1 MVQCLSFLKKMRVG
15 GENIFD
21 IVLCNNDRY
30 DCWSRSERRLTQTA
44 RRNLIQFKTV
54 KSQIEFLT
62 TLTFQWK
69 RTFHIQT
76 FKCMNKHAIFVCGV
90 LWHKYSRGN
99 YPIHG
104 KTGKFI
110 PTLVMNSPNFNSS
123 KEFEV
128 LKSIILILFIW
139 QKLCHR
145 GEKLWGHTTKWIKRY
160 LGHGSKQ

>member
-1 MVQCLSFLKKMRVG
+1 MVQCLSFLRKMRVG
-15 GENIFD
+15 GEIILD
-21 IVLCNNDRY
+21 LCNNDRY

-69 RTFHIQT
+69 RTFHIQMYEQT
-76 FKCMNKHAIFVCGV
+76 CNICVLCV
-90 LWHKYSRGN
+90 LWHKYSRAN

>member
-1 MVQCLSFLKKMRVG
+1 MVQWVSLSFLKKMRRG
-15 GENIFD
+15 GNIFYF
-21 IVLCNNDRY
+21 CNNHRCG
-30 DCWSRSERRLTQTA
+30 CWSRCEWRLTQTA
-44 RRNLIQFKTV
+44 RNLIQFKTV
-54 KSQIEFLT
+54 KSEIEFLT
-62 TLTFQWK
+62 ALTFQWK
-69 RTFHIQT
+69 RTFHIQMYEQT
-76 FKCMNKHAIFVCGV
+76 RNISE
-90 LWHKYSRGN
+90 LWHKYSGGN

-104 KTGKFI
+104 KTGKFT

>member
-15 GENIFD
+15 GGNILD

-30 DCWSRSERRLTQTA
+30 ECWSRSERRLTRTA

-76 FKCMNKHAIFVCGV
+76 FKCMNKHAIFVCAVTQIFEGQLSNSWENWKV
-90 LWHKYSRGN
+90 HSYSGN
-99 YPIHG
+99 EL
-104 KTGKFI
+104 T
-110 PTLVMNSPNFNSS
+110 
-123 KEFEV
+123 
-128 LKSIILILFIW
+128 
-139 QKLCHR
+139 KL
-145 GEKLWGHTTKWIKRY
+145 
-160 LGHGSKQ
+160 